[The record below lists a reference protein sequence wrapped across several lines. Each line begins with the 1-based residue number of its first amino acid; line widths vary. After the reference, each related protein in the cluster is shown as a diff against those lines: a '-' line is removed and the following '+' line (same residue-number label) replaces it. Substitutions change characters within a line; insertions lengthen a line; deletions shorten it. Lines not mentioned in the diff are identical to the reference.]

1 MRRAQRPVLKN
12 MTRIDDLKLR
22 DLQPSQFYISA
33 KKLQGV
39 EAWLDAGDL
48 SGFEPI
54 PVKVLDGVPVMT
66 DGHTR
71 AVAALRAGLDAA
83 PLVWDEDELD
93 WEMYRICV
101 EACRSRQL
109 FSPVDLMERIIP
121 ETEYAEKWDAWCDK
135 MQAEVKQS
143 RFSAAKKA
151 YVKDPCAASS
161 LPFWK
166 TEQMQLPANLSVY
179 REDQFNE
186 AACAG
191 TDTPYFRMIHTM
203 KSIPE
208 PVLPAEY
215 ELTSANADE
224 LASHVQACYDSE
236 GVTCAELHT
245 YTQRPVYDAELWIAV
260 RERKTGRIAASG
272 IGELD
277 GRIGE
282 GVLEWIQTSP
292 AHRRRGLGKFVVC
305 ELLRRLSKKAD
316 FVTVS
321 GRMNNPHKPYALY
334 RTCGF
339 SHPVIWHVVRQV
351 EIRRASGEEMLA
363 LWGYPDL
370 DTAPPTAKFFFE
382 NIVSGNAVF
391 WTVDRDG
398 ELLGEL
404 YAFLNIREDPEFA
417 DGTTTA
423 YLCAFRIKQEYR
435 GQGLG
440 SKLMQAACADLK
452 SMGFRRATI
461 GVNDPRNKA
470 LYRRLGFDTD
480 VKTCYVDPC
489 ARDENMQPEPDD
501 VGFLLLAK
509 RII

>member
-1 MRRAQRPVLKN
+1 MKKKL
-12 MTRIDDLKLR
+12 ILR
-22 DLQPSQFYISA
+22 DYL
-33 KKLQGV
+33 
-39 EAWLDAGDL
+39 
-48 SGFEPI
+48 
-54 PVKVLDGVPVMT
+54 
-66 DGHTR
+66 
-71 AVAALRAGLDAA
+71 
-83 PLVWDEDELD
+83 
-93 WEMYRICV
+93 C
-101 EACRSRQL
+101 
-109 FSPVDLMERIIP
+109 
-121 ETEYAEKWDAWCDK
+121 
-135 MQAEVKQS
+135 
-143 RFSAAKKA
+143 
-151 YVKDPCAASS
+151 DPCAASS

-166 TEQMQLPANLSVY
+166 IEQMQLPARISVY

-186 AACAG
+186 ASCAG
-191 TDTPYFRMIHTM
+191 TDTPYFRMIHTL

-224 LASHVQACYDSE
+224 LASHIQACYDSE
-236 GVTCAELHT
+236 GVTGAELHA
-245 YTQRPVYDAELWIAV
+245 YTQRPVYDAELWVAV

-292 AHRRRGLGKFVVC
+292 VHRRKSLGKFVVC

-321 GRMNNPHKPYALY
+321 GRMNNPHEPYALY
-334 RTCGF
+334 RACGF

-351 EIRRASGEEMLA
+351 EIRRASGEEMLT

-423 YLCAFRIKQEYR
+423 YLCAFRVKREYR

-470 LYRRLGFDTD
+470 LYCRLGFDTD

-509 RII
+509 EL

>member
-1 MRRAQRPVLKN
+1 MKRKN
-12 MTRIDDLKLR
+12 DTDIGTGKEAEQFEDDRSVMISLR
-22 DLQPSQFYISA
+22 DY
-33 KKLQGV
+33 
-39 EAWLDAGDL
+39 L
-48 SGFEPI
+48 S
-54 PVKVLDGVPVMT
+54 
-66 DGHTR
+66 
-71 AVAALRAGLDAA
+71 
-83 PLVWDEDELD
+83 
-93 WEMYRICV
+93 
-101 EACRSRQL
+101 
-109 FSPVDLMERIIP
+109 
-121 ETEYAEKWDAWCDK
+121 
-135 MQAEVKQS
+135 
-143 RFSAAKKA
+143 
-151 YVKDPCAASS
+151 DPCAASS

-191 TDTPYFRMIHTM
+191 MDTPYFRMIHTL

-224 LASHVQACYDSE
+224 LASHIQACYDSE
-236 GVTCAELHT
+236 GVTGAELHA

-292 AHRRRGLGKFVVC
+292 VHRRKGLGKFEVC

-321 GRMNNPHKPYALY
+321 GRMNNPHEPYALY
-334 RTCGF
+334 RACGF

-351 EIRRASGEEMLA
+351 EIRRASGEEMLT

-423 YLCAFRIKQEYR
+423 YLCAFRVKREYR

-509 RII
+509 EL

>member
-1 MRRAQRPVLKN
+1 ML
-12 MTRIDDLKLR
+12 T
-22 DLQPSQFYISA
+22 
-33 KKLQGV
+33 
-39 EAWLDAGDL
+39 
-48 SGFEPI
+48 
-54 PVKVLDGVPVMT
+54 
-66 DGHTR
+66 
-71 AVAALRAGLDAA
+71 
-83 PLVWDEDELD
+83 
-93 WEMYRICV
+93 
-101 EACRSRQL
+101 
-109 FSPVDLMERIIP
+109 
-121 ETEYAEKWDAWCDK
+121 
-135 MQAEVKQS
+135 
-143 RFSAAKKA
+143 
-151 YVKDPCAASS
+151 
-161 LPFWK
+161 
-166 TEQMQLPANLSVY
+166 
-179 REDQFNE
+179 
-186 AACAG
+186 
-191 TDTPYFRMIHTM
+191 
-203 KSIPE
+203 E

-292 AHRRRGLGKFVVC
+292 VHRRKGLGKFVVC

-321 GRMNNPHKPYALY
+321 GRMNNPHEPYALY
-334 RTCGF
+334 RACGF
-339 SHPVIWHVVRQV
+339 SHPVIWHVVRQD
-351 EIRRASGEEMLA
+351 EKIRRAIGEEMLA

-370 DTAPPTAKFFFE
+370 DTASPTAKFFFQ
-382 NIVSGNAVF
+382 NLASGNAIF
-391 WTVDRDG
+391 WTVERDG
-398 ELLGEL
+398 ELIGEL
-404 YAFLNIREDPEFA
+404 YAFLKIREDPDFA
-417 DGTTTA
+417 DGKTTA

-440 SKLMQAACADLK
+440 SKLMHAAFADLK

-470 LYRRLGFDTD
+470 LYCRLGFDTD